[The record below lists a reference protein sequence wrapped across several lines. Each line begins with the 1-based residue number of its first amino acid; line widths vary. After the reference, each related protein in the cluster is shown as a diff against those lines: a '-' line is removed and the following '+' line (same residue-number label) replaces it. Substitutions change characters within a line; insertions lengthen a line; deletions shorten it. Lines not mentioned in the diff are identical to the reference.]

1 MLNNPYIILE
11 NNPNKEHILPIL
23 ATLPTTPGV
32 YQYFNKKGEVI
43 YVGKAKNLKSRV
55 LSYFRNDSPRSLK
68 TQMLVRKIA
77 DIHFVHVNSETEALL
92 MENNLIKRYKPKYN
106 ILLKDDKT
114 YPWIRITNEEFPRI
128 FTTRRIVHDGS
139 LYFGPYPSVKSLR
152 EFMSLIRHTFT
163 YRTCSLPLTED
174 AIAKGKFRPCLN
186 AQIGLCESPCTGDQT
201 RVEYNKDIAGVKQII
216 KGSFTAYL
224 KELKDKMMSYAEEQK
239 FEKAQL
245 IKERITLL
253 GNYSAKSAV
262 ISAYSHDME
271 VYTCLEDTENVYIN
285 MTKVVEGKI
294 NMSFCTE
301 VAKKLDMTSQEILA
315 SAVTQN
321 RMRMNWLSKEI
332 IVEQKL
338 DLPEDYAV
346 QTIPVSGD
354 KKKLLE
360 FSLHNVQLYKT
371 QKQNKQKILDPA
383 RWANK
388 IVFQMQK
395 DLHLD
400 RPPHHIE
407 CFDNSN
413 IQGNQPVAS
422 CVVFRE
428 CKPSKKEYRHFNVKT
443 VIGPDDFASMRE
455 IVFRRYSR
463 LQEEGRDLPDL
474 IVIDGGKGQLSSAVE
489 ALKKAGVY
497 DKVIVVGLA
506 KKLEEIYF
514 PDDPN
519 PVCLDLRC
527 HTLQIIQHIR
537 DEAHRFGI
545 TFHRNQRSRATF
557 RSELTDIDGIGD
569 KTARD
574 LLLKFTSVAKIKN
587 ATLESLT
594 LCVGKSKAEKVYNY
608 FRSTSQV

>member
-1 MLNNPYIILE
+1 MLNNPYDILE
-11 NNPNKEHILPIL
+11 NNPYKEHILPIL

-68 TQMLVRKIA
+68 TQLLVRKIA
-77 DIHFVHVNSETEALL
+77 DIRFVHVSSETEALL
-92 MENNLIKRYKPKYN
+92 MENNLIKRYKPRYN

-139 LYFGPYPSVKSLR
+139 LYFGPYPSGKALK
-152 EFMSLIRHTFT
+152 EFMSLIRNTFT
-163 YRTCSLPLTED
+163 YRTCSYPLTEET
-174 AIAKGKFRPCLN
+174 IAKGKYRPCLN

-201 RVEYNKDIAGVKQII
+201 RIEYNQDISGIKQII
-216 KGSFTAYL
+216 KGSFSAYT
-224 KELKDKMMSYAEEQK
+224 KELKERMMSYAEQQK
-239 FEKAQL
+239 FEKAQI
-245 IKERITLL
+245 IKDRITLL
-253 GNYSAKSAV
+253 ENYSAKSAV

-271 VYTCLEDTENVYIN
+271 VYSCIEDADTVYIN

-301 VAKKLDMTSQEILA
+301 VDKKLDQNTQENLA
-315 SAVTQN
+315 SVVTQN

-332 IVEQKL
+332 IVESKL
-338 DLPEDYAV
+338 DLPEDYV
-346 QTIPVSGD
+346 RQTVPISGD

-360 FSLHNVQLYKT
+360 FSLHNVQLSKKH
-371 QKQNKQKILDPA
+371 KQNKQKILDPG

-388 IVFQMQK
+388 VVLEMQK
-395 DLHLD
+395 DLRLD

-428 CKPSKKEYRHFNVKT
+428 GKPSNKEYRHFNVKT
-443 VIGPDDFASMRE
+443 VVGPDDFASMRE
-455 IVFRRYSR
+455 IVYRRYSR
-463 LQEEGRDLPDL
+463 LLEEGKDLPDL

-489 ALKKAGVY
+489 ALKKADVY
-497 DKVIVVGLA
+497 DKVTVIGLA

-514 PDDPN
+514 HDDPN
-519 PVCLDLRC
+519 PICLDLRC

-557 RSELTDIDGIGD
+557 RSELTDIEGIGD
-569 KTARD
+569 KTAQD

-587 ATLESLT
+587 ASLESLT
-594 LCVGKSKAEKVYNY
+594 LCIGKSKATKVYNH
-608 FRSTSQV
+608 FHLRSM